1 MKEKIKVRTPAS
13 SANLG
18 PGFDCLGMALGVFNE
33 LTLEITESGLEI
45 EIRGEGEDSLPRD
58 RSNLVARVIDE
69 FFPKL
74 LPPEGG
80 LRISL
85 QNTIPVTRGMGSSSA
100 TIVGSL
106 MAANELAGRPF
117 SREDLHALATR
128 YEGHPDNVTPA
139 FLGGLTVAVMEDDK
153 VFYTKVPFSPMHAV
167 LFVPNFSTA
176 TAKARQILP
185 SRVDRRDAVYNVGR
199 AALLVAAL
207 STNQPHLLAVATE
220 DRLHQPYRE
229 QLFPQ
234 MQAFFQAALQAG
246 ARGAFLSG
254 AGSTILALA
263 DEGEQEIADAMAATA
278 NSLGVGGRTLV
289 TEISPMG
296 CRIIP

>member
-1 MKEKIKVRTPAS
+1 MKDLVKVRTPAS

-18 PGFDCLGMALGVFNE
+18 PGFDCLGMALGVYNE
-33 LTLEITESGLEI
+33 LTIETTSSGLEV
-45 EIRGEGEDSLPRD
+45 EIHGEGEHSLPRD
-58 RSNLVARVIDE
+58 RRNLVVRVIE
-69 FFPKL
+69 SFFPQL
-74 LPPEGG
+74 LPLERG
-80 LRISL
+80 LKVTL

-100 TIVGSL
+100 TIVGTL
-106 MAANELAGRPF
+106 VAANELAGRPF
-117 SREDLHALATR
+117 TREAMHALATK

-139 FLGGLTVAVMEDDK
+139 FLGGLTVAVMEEEQ
-153 VFYTKVPFSPMHAV
+153 VFYTKVPFSPLHAV
-167 LFVPNFSTA
+167 LFVPDFSTA
-176 TAKARQILP
+176 TEKARKILP
-185 SRVDRRDAVYNVGR
+185 ARVDRRDAIYNVGR

-207 STNQPHLLAVATE
+207 STNQPQLLSVATG

-234 MQAFFQAALQAG
+234 MRAFFQAAREAG

-263 DEGEQEIADAMAATA
+263 DDREQEIAEAMAATA
-278 NSLGVGGRTLV
+278 VSLGVGGRTMI

-296 CRIIP
+296 CRIIS